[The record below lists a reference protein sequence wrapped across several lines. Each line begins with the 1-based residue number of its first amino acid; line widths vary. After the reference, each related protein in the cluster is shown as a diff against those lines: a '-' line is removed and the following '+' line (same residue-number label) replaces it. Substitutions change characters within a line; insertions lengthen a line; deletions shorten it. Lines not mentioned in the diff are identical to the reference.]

1 MTSEYDKYIIVLSQL
16 IQFGGRNMIEI
27 KELNKSY
34 GTKKVLENLNCTIKT
49 GSIYGLIGANGAGKS
64 TLLRVIMGIF
74 RKDSGSIK
82 IDGEELSDNEK
93 IMQKLVYVPDDLFF
107 FKNYTLKD
115 MAIFYSKMYPKF
127 DMDFAMKFAE
137 KLKLNTKQKIQTFSK
152 GMKRQAALICA
163 ISTNAD
169 YMFFDETFDG
179 IDPVIR
185 NYMKK
190 VIAEQMEKKE
200 TTIIMT
206 SHNLRELED
215 ICDNLGLLYKGGVL
229 FESDVDSLKTNMF
242 KIQISLGKDFD
253 EKDFQN
259 FNVLSFK
266 KTGSV
271 ATVILKGDK
280 EGYEKLL
287 NDMNPIILDFLPLTL
302 EEIFIYE
309 MEVLGYEFNEI
320 V

>member
-1 MTSEYDKYIIVLSQL
+1 
-16 IQFGGRNMIEI
+16 MIKI
-27 KELNKSY
+27 TNLNKSY
-34 GTKKVLENLNCTIKT
+34 GDKKVLENLNCTIKT
-49 GSIYGLIGANGAGKS
+49 GSVYGLIGANGAGKS
-64 TLLRVIMGIF
+64 TLLRIIMGIF
-74 RKDSGSIK
+74 KKDSGVIE
-82 IDGEELSDNEK
+82 IDGKELVDVEEIK
-93 IMQKLVYVPDDLFF
+93 QKLVYVPDDLFF
-107 FKNYTLKD
+107 FKNYTIKD
-115 MAIFYSKMYPKF
+115 MAIFYSKLYPNF
-127 DMDFAMKFAE
+127 DMDFAMNFAE
-137 KLKLNTKQKIQTFSK
+137 KLKLNTNQKIQTFSK

-190 VIAEQMEKKE
+190 VIAEQMQKKE

-242 KIQISLGKDFD
+242 KIQISLNKDFD

-259 FNVLSFK
+259 YNVLSFK

-271 ATVILKGDK
+271 ATIIMKGDR
-280 EGYEKLL
+280 EGYEKVLK
-287 NDMNPIILDFLPLTL
+287 DMNPIILDFLPLTL

-309 MEVLGYEFNEI
+309 MEVLGYEFNEVI
-320 V
+320 

>member
-1 MTSEYDKYIIVLSQL
+1 MIKITNLS
-16 IQFGGRNMIEI
+16 
-27 KELNKSY
+27 KSY
-34 GTKKVLENLNCTIKT
+34 GDKKVLEDLNCTIKT

-64 TLLRVIMGIF
+64 TLLRIIMGIF
-74 RKDSGSIK
+74 QKNSGSIE
-82 IDGEELSDNEK
+82 IDGKEISDSEEFK
-93 IMQKLVYVPDDLFF
+93 QKLVFVPDDLFF
-107 FKNYTLKD
+107 FKNYSIND
-115 MAIFYSKMYPKF
+115 MVIFYSKLYKNF
-127 DMDFAMKFAE
+127 DKEFAIKMFD
-137 KLKLNTKQKIQTFSK
+137 KLKLNRKQKIQTFSK
-152 GMKRQAALICA
+152 GMKRQTALVCA
-163 ISTNAD
+163 LATNAD

-185 NYMKK
+185 NFMKK

-215 ICDNLGLLYKGGVL
+215 ICDNLGLLHKGGIL
-229 FESDVDSLKTNMF
+229 FESDIDSLKTNMF

-266 KTGSV
+266 KSGSV

-280 EGYEKLL
+280 EGYEKMLK
-287 NDMNPIILDFLPLTL
+287 DMNPIILDFLPLTL
-302 EEIFIYE
+302 EEIFVYE
-309 MEVLGYEFNEI
+309 MEVLGYEFGEI
-320 V
+320 I